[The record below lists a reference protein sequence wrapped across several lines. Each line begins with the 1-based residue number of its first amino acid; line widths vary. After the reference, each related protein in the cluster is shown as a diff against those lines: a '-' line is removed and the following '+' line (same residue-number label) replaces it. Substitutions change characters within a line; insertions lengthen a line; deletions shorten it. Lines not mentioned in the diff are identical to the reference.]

1 MFKTDK
7 ELKKRF
13 KNTFKLY
20 NIDINTFILSLRKE
34 KVFILMGTKK
44 NGRNLVKLHCL

>member
-13 KNTFKLY
+13 KNTFKFY
-20 NIDINTFILSLRKE
+20 DIDINTFILSLRKE